1 MRSRR
6 LGSKMMAGEGGAC
19 LRCVPRLACVVP
31 WRAARGMSLMETTC
45 AVAFLGIV
53 LAFVMTA
60 LSMVMGEQ
68 TRLRQKLA
76 AAELAN
82 RLIISYLD
90 DETSLPQ
97 EGRPIEYIGERY
109 RWRMRETPA
118 RLIHANTERADTLQT
133 QSSLMVDRL
142 QLISFDVWLSEES
155 GGAASV
161 EPGVPNATLA
171 RLVDPLAMRNADSV
185 ERLFRDRLSTFQ
197 ERISRFNA
205 GSVSRSGQRPAG
217 STPNSASSSSSN
229 TARPATKPSS
239 GK

>member
-6 LGSKMMAGEGGAC
+6 LGSCPLPTCRM
-19 LRCVPRLACVVP
+19 
-31 WRAARGMSLMETTC
+31 ARGMSLMEITC

-53 LAFVMTA
+53 LAFTMTA

-90 DETSLPQ
+90 DETSLP
-97 EGRPIEYIGERY
+97 ERGRPIEYAGERY
-109 RWRMRETPA
+109 RWQMREAPA
-118 RLIHANTERADTLQT
+118 RLIHTNTERADTLQT
-133 QSSLMVDRL
+133 QSSLMVDRM
-142 QLISFDVWLSEES
+142 QVVSFDVWLSEES
-155 GGAASV
+155 GGATSI

-185 ERLFRDRLSTFQ
+185 ERLFRDRLGTFQ

-205 GSVSRSGQRPAG
+205 GAVSRSGRRP
-217 STPNSASSSSSN
+217 STPSTPTPSSTPPN
-229 TARPATKPSS
+229 TGKPATGGSS

>member
-6 LGSKMMAGEGGAC
+6 LGSDNASIADESTKD
-19 LRCVPRLACVVP
+19 V
-31 WRAARGMSLMETTC
+31 RAVRSRVARGMSLMETTC

-53 LAFVMTA
+53 LAFVMTTM
-60 LSMVMGEQ
+60 SMVMGEQ

-90 DETSLPQ
+90 DETSLP
-97 EGRPIEYIGERY
+97 EAGRPIEYIGERY

-142 QLISFDVWLSEES
+142 QLVSFDVWLSEES
-155 GGAASV
+155 GGATSI

-197 ERISRFNA
+197 ERITRFNA
-205 GSVSRSGQRPAG
+205 GSVSRSGQRPTG
-217 STPNSASSSSSN
+217 STPSVSPSRSN
-229 TARPATKPSS
+229 TAKPATSPSPS
-239 GK
+239 K

>member
-6 LGSKMMAGEGGAC
+6 LGSDNASIADESTKD
-19 LRCVPRLACVVP
+19 V
-31 WRAARGMSLMETTC
+31 RAVRSRVARGMSLMETTC

-53 LAFVMTA
+53 LAFVMTTM
-60 LSMVMGEQ
+60 SMVMGEQ

-90 DETSLPQ
+90 DETSLP
-97 EGRPIEYIGERY
+97 EAGRPIEYTGERF

-142 QLISFDVWLSEES
+142 QLVSFDVWLSEES
-155 GGAASV
+155 GGATSI

-197 ERISRFNA
+197 ERITRFNA
-205 GSVSRSGQRPAG
+205 GSVSRSGQRPTG
-217 STPNSASSSSSN
+217 STPSVSPSRSN
-229 TARPATKPSS
+229 TAKPATSPSPS
-239 GK
+239 K

>member
-6 LGSKMMAGEGGAC
+6 LGSDNASIADESTKD
-19 LRCVPRLACVVP
+19 V
-31 WRAARGMSLMETTC
+31 RAVRSRVARGMSLMETTC

-53 LAFVMTA
+53 LAFVMTTM
-60 LSMVMGEQ
+60 SMVMGEQ

-90 DETSLPQ
+90 DETSLP
-97 EGRPIEYIGERY
+97 EAGRPIEYIGERF

-142 QLISFDVWLSEES
+142 QLVSFDVWLSEES
-155 GGAASV
+155 GGATSI

-197 ERISRFNA
+197 ERITRFNA
-205 GSVSRSGQRPAG
+205 GSVSRSGQRPTG
-217 STPNSASSSSSN
+217 STPSVSPSRSN
-229 TARPATKPSS
+229 TAKPATSPSPS
-239 GK
+239 K